1 MNEAEIKEIK
11 KRLIKEIET
20 THHKII
26 EYSELCKPIP
36 PENSIGRIS
45 RMDAINN
52 KSVIEAALREIYE
65 ETGIKKPT
73 YIRSLGKFKRYRI
86 GLDGNDDLS
95 ELKTIAIYLFK
106 SNQINL
112 QPIDPNN
119 PEAIWVNVE
128 EAYKLLSHKED
139 KSFFKKSLSL
149 WLK

>member
-1 MNEAEIKEIK
+1 MKSKETKCAGGIIYNDKNEV
-11 KRLIKEIET
+11 
-20 THHKII
+20 
-26 EYSELCKPIP
+26 
-36 PENSIGRIS
+36 
-45 RMDAINN
+45 
-52 KSVIEAALREIYE
+52 VIVNQNHDSWSLPKGHIDPGESSLEAALREIYE

-73 YIRSLGKFKRYRI
+73 YIKSLGKFKRYRL

-95 ELKTIAIYLFK
+95 ELKTISIYLFK

-119 PEAIWVNVE
+119 PEAIWVDVE

>member
-1 MNEAEIKEIK
+1 MKTKETKCAGGIIYNDKNEV
-11 KRLIKEIET
+11 
-20 THHKII
+20 
-26 EYSELCKPIP
+26 
-36 PENSIGRIS
+36 
-45 RMDAINN
+45 
-52 KSVIEAALREIYE
+52 VIVNQNHDSWSLPKGHIDSGESSLEAALREIYE

-95 ELKTIAIYLFK
+95 ELKTIDIYLFK

>member
-1 MNEAEIKEIK
+1 MKTKETKCAGGIIYNDKNEV
-11 KRLIKEIET
+11 
-20 THHKII
+20 
-26 EYSELCKPIP
+26 
-36 PENSIGRIS
+36 
-45 RMDAINN
+45 
-52 KSVIEAALREIYE
+52 VIVNQNHDSWSLPKGHIDPGESPLEAALREIYE

-73 YIRSLGKFKRYRI
+73 YIKSLGKFKRYRI

>member
-1 MNEAEIKEIK
+1 MKSKETKCAGGIIYNDKNEV
-11 KRLIKEIET
+11 
-20 THHKII
+20 
-26 EYSELCKPIP
+26 
-36 PENSIGRIS
+36 
-45 RMDAINN
+45 
-52 KSVIEAALREIYE
+52 VIVNQNHDSWSLPKGHIDPGESSLEAALREIYE

-73 YIRSLGKFKRYRI
+73 YIKSLGKFKRYRL

-95 ELKTIAIYLFK
+95 ELKTISIYLFK

-112 QPIDPNN
+112 EPIDPNN

>member
-1 MNEAEIKEIK
+1 MKTKETKCAGGIIYNDKNEV
-11 KRLIKEIET
+11 
-20 THHKII
+20 
-26 EYSELCKPIP
+26 
-36 PENSIGRIS
+36 
-45 RMDAINN
+45 
-52 KSVIEAALREIYE
+52 VIVNQNHDSWSLPKGHIDSGESSLEAALREIYE

>member
-1 MNEAEIKEIK
+1 MKSKETKSAGGIIYNDKNEV
-11 KRLIKEIET
+11 
-20 THHKII
+20 
-26 EYSELCKPIP
+26 
-36 PENSIGRIS
+36 
-45 RMDAINN
+45 
-52 KSVIEAALREIYE
+52 VIVNQNHDSWSLPKGHIDSGESSLEAALREIYE

>member
-1 MNEAEIKEIK
+1 MKSKETKCAGGIIYNDKNEV
-11 KRLIKEIET
+11 
-20 THHKII
+20 
-26 EYSELCKPIP
+26 
-36 PENSIGRIS
+36 
-45 RMDAINN
+45 
-52 KSVIEAALREIYE
+52 VIVNQNHDSWSLPKGHIDSGESSLEAALREIYE

-73 YIRSLGKFKRYRI
+73 YIKSLGKFKRYRI

-95 ELKTIAIYLFK
+95 ELKTISIYLFK

>member
-1 MNEAEIKEIK
+1 MKSKETKCAGGIIYNDKNEV
-11 KRLIKEIET
+11 
-20 THHKII
+20 
-26 EYSELCKPIP
+26 
-36 PENSIGRIS
+36 
-45 RMDAINN
+45 
-52 KSVIEAALREIYE
+52 VIVNQNHDSWSLPKGHIDPGESSLEAALREIYE

-119 PEAIWVNVE
+119 PEAIWVYVE

>member
-1 MNEAEIKEIK
+1 MKTKETKCAGGIIYNDKNEV
-11 KRLIKEIET
+11 
-20 THHKII
+20 
-26 EYSELCKPIP
+26 
-36 PENSIGRIS
+36 
-45 RMDAINN
+45 
-52 KSVIEAALREIYE
+52 VIVNQNHDSWSLPKGHIDPGESSLEAALREIYE

-112 QPIDPNN
+112 QPIDSNN
-119 PEAIWVNVE
+119 PEGIWVNVE

-139 KSFFKKSLSL
+139 KSFFKESLSL

>member
-1 MNEAEIKEIK
+1 MKTKETKCAGGIIYNDKNEV
-11 KRLIKEIET
+11 
-20 THHKII
+20 
-26 EYSELCKPIP
+26 
-36 PENSIGRIS
+36 
-45 RMDAINN
+45 
-52 KSVIEAALREIYE
+52 VIVNQNHDSWSLPKGHIDPGESPLEAALREIYE

>member
-1 MNEAEIKEIK
+1 MKTKETKCAGGIIYNDKNEV
-11 KRLIKEIET
+11 
-20 THHKII
+20 
-26 EYSELCKPIP
+26 
-36 PENSIGRIS
+36 
-45 RMDAINN
+45 
-52 KSVIEAALREIYE
+52 VIVNQNHDSWSLPKGHIDPGESSLEAALREIYE

>member
-1 MNEAEIKEIK
+1 MKSKETKCAGGIIYNDKNEV
-11 KRLIKEIET
+11 
-20 THHKII
+20 
-26 EYSELCKPIP
+26 
-36 PENSIGRIS
+36 
-45 RMDAINN
+45 
-52 KSVIEAALREIYE
+52 VIVNQNHDSWSLPKGHIDSGESSLEAALREIYE

-73 YIRSLGKFKRYRI
+73 YIKSLGKFKRYRI

>member
-1 MNEAEIKEIK
+1 MKSKETKCAGGIIYNDKNEV
-11 KRLIKEIET
+11 
-20 THHKII
+20 
-26 EYSELCKPIP
+26 
-36 PENSIGRIS
+36 
-45 RMDAINN
+45 
-52 KSVIEAALREIYE
+52 VIVNQNHDSWSLPKGHIDPGESSLEAALREIYE

-73 YIRSLGKFKRYRI
+73 YIKSLGKFKRYRI

-95 ELKTIAIYLFK
+95 ELKTISIYLFK

-119 PEAIWVNVE
+119 PEAIWVDVE

>member
-1 MNEAEIKEIK
+1 MEQV
-11 KRLIKEIET
+11 
-20 THHKII
+20 
-26 EYSELCKPIP
+26 SCK
-36 PENSIGRIS
+36 
-45 RMDAINN
+45 
-52 KSVIEAALREIYE
+52 VC
-65 ETGIKKPT
+65 
-73 YIRSLGKFKRYRI
+73 
-86 GLDGNDDLS
+86 GNDDLS
-95 ELKTIAIYLFK
+95 ELKTISIYLFK